1 MVKKWW
7 ILLLIL
13 LVAALAVGWW
23 MSRPQQPP
31 TVQTTVLTPTQVEH
45 TVSCN
50 GVVEAADGVGVLAPV
65 SCRIR
70 EVKVAV
76 GQRVKKGDV
85 LAVIDKAATLSDAAD
100 IATQVTLAAMEEE
113 LVAPA
118 DGIIIETS
126 AEVGKTLKLGTPCA
140 VLVRPDDLRVR
151 IAIREKD
158 LRTLRE
164 GMQVRIS
171 GDGLEKAS
179 YSGVLTEISCA
190 ASTNSAATVVAG
202 VVTPDK
208 GVADASFRLGLTA
221 KATVITSVTEN
232 GYLVP
237 YEAVLADGDGSYFYV
252 LQDGVARMHR
262 IDESTQV
269 ARGWLLTDEALRD
282 ATVILEP
289 EKVVADGAEVMEA
302 VS

>member
-7 ILLLIL
+7 ILILIL
-13 LVAALAVGWW
+13 LVVAVGVGWW

-50 GVVEAADGVGVLAPV
+50 GVVEAADGVGVFTPV

-85 LAVIDKAATLSDAAD
+85 LAVIDKTATLSEAGD
-100 IATQVTLAAMEEE
+100 ITTQVALAAMEEE
-113 LVAPA
+113 IVSPA
-118 DGIIIETS
+118 DGIIIELS

-171 GDGLEKAS
+171 GDGLEKSS
-179 YSGVLTEISCA
+179 YSGLLTEISCA
-190 ASTNSAATVVAG
+190 ASTNSSATVVAG
-202 VVTPDK
+202 IVTPNE
-208 GVADASFRLGLTA
+208 GAADASFRLGLTA

-232 GYLVP
+232 GYLIP
-237 YEAVLADGDGSYFYV
+237 YEAVLADEKGSYFYV
-252 LQDGVARMHR
+252 LMDDIAQVYR
-262 IDESTQV
+262 IGEANQV
-269 ARGWLLTDEALRD
+269 TRGWLLTDEALHN

-289 EKVVADGAEVMEA
+289 EKVGADGATVTEA

>member
-7 ILLLIL
+7 ILILVLIL
-13 LVAALAVGWW
+13 TALAVGWW
-23 MSRPQQPP
+23 MSCPQQPP
-31 TVQTTVLTPTQVEH
+31 TVQTTVLTPTMVEH

-50 GVVEAADGVGVLAPV
+50 GVVEAADGVGVFAPV
-65 SCRIR
+65 SCRVR

-85 LAVIDKAATLSDAAD
+85 LAVIDKAATLSESGD

-113 LVAPA
+113 IVAPS
-118 DGIIIETS
+118 DGIVIELS

-158 LRTLRE
+158 LRALRE

-171 GDGLEKAS
+171 GDGLDQSS
-179 YSGVLTEISCA
+179 YSGVLTEISSA
-190 ASTNSAATVVAG
+190 ASTGSSATVVAG
-202 VVTPDK
+202 VVTPND
-208 GVADASFRLGLTA
+208 GVTDTSFRLGLTA
-221 KATVITSVTEN
+221 KATVITSVTEA

-237 YEAVLADGDGSYFYV
+237 YEAVLADGEGSYFYV
-252 LQDGVARMHR
+252 LQDGVARLYR
-262 IDESTQV
+262 ISAATQV
-269 ARGWLLTDEALRD
+269 ARGWLLTDETLHSA
-282 ATVILEP
+282 AVILEP

>member
-1 MVKKWW
+1 MVRKWW
-7 ILLLIL
+7 ILILVLL
-13 LVAALAVGWW
+13 LVALGVGWW

-31 TVQTTVLTPTQVEH
+31 MVQTTVLKPTQVEH
-45 TVSCN
+45 TISCN
-50 GVVEAADGVGVLAPV
+50 GVVEAADGVGVFAPV
-65 SCRIR
+65 SCYIR

-85 LAVIDKAATLSDAAD
+85 LAVIDKAASLSDAAD
-100 IATQVTLAAMEEE
+100 IATQVALAAMEEE

-118 DGIIIETS
+118 DGIIIELS

-151 IAIREKD
+151 VAIREKD
-158 LRTLRE
+158 LRALRE

-171 GDGLEKAS
+171 GDGFEKAS

-190 ASTNSAATVVAG
+190 ASTSSSATVVAG
-202 VVTPDK
+202 VVTPDV

-221 KATVITSVTEN
+221 KATVITAVTEN

-237 YEAVLADGDGSYFYV
+237 YEAVLADEMGSYFYV
-252 LQDGVARMHR
+252 LQNGFARVYR
-262 IDESTQV
+262 IGEAAQV
-269 ARGWLLTDEALRD
+269 ARGWLLTDAALD
-282 ATVILEP
+282 NVTVILEP
-289 EKVVADGAEVMEA
+289 EKVVADGAAVTEA
-302 VS
+302 VA